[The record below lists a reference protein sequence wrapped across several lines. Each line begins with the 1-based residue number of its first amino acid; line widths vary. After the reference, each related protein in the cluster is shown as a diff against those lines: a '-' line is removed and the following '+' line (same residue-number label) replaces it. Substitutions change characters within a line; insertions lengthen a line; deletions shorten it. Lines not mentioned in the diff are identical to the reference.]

1 MSSASG
7 VSSRGGGKASVLSL
21 PGLVRL
27 RVLGLIVAIGV
38 VAAACANG
46 TYPLDIFYEMH
57 YQQSYSS
64 HEPPRLS
71 PPASA
76 VPVTGVE
83 VSGVEN
89 PYADLGVTKEA
100 ETLFS
105 TNCTICHGATGQG
118 DGTVLEKYIMNPGTY
133 NYTPIAG
140 LDPDLTSDGPGH
152 AQSISGFE
160 VYSWVT
166 NGAVVMPSFEK
177 LLSVRERWLLVS
189 YIHSCLGSTG
199 DCPD

>member
-1 MSSASG
+1 MPSPA
-7 VSSRGGGKASVLSL
+7 R
-21 PGLVRL
+21 LVRL
-27 RVLGLIVAIGV
+27 RVLGLMAVVGV

-89 PYADLGVTKEA
+89 PYSDLGVVPEA
-100 ETLFS
+100 ARLFS
-105 TNCTICHGATGQG
+105 TNCAICHGTKGQG
-118 DGTVLEKYIMNPGTY
+118 DGTVLAKYIMNASTY
-133 NYTPIAG
+133 NYTPVAG
-140 LDPDLTSDGPGH
+140 LDPDLTAAEIGN
-152 AQSISGFE
+152 AQAISGFE
-160 VYSWVT
+160 VYSWIT
-166 NGAVVMPSFEK
+166 NGAVVMPPFEK
-177 LLSVRERWLLVS
+177 LLSVKERWLLVN
-189 YIHSCLGSTG
+189 YIHGCLGPET
-199 DCPD
+199 DCP